1 MESNGGDRMSG
12 YIRELRSL
20 VGTRPLILVGAVVII
35 QNDNHQVLLQHRKDG
50 NWGLPGGLME
60 PGESLEETAT
70 REVYEETGLTLKRVT
85 LSELF
90 SGPDLYLKLK
100 NGDELYSVTAL
111 YLCNDYKGELV
122 SDSTES
128 HEVSFCDVD
137 DLPSLNPANIIYLA
151 KYLESDLLRKTVI

>member
-1 MESNGGDRMSG
+1 MSE
-12 YIRELRSL
+12 YILELRSL

-35 QNDNHQVLLQHRKDG
+35 QNVNRQILFQHRKDG

-60 PGESLEETAT
+60 LGESLEETAA
-70 REVYEETGLTLKRVT
+70 REVYEETGLSLKRLT
-85 LSELF
+85 LLELF

-111 YLCNDYKGELV
+111 YFCNDYKGDLV

-128 HEVSFCDVD
+128 HEVSFFDVD
-137 DLPSLNPANIIYLA
+137 DIPSLNPANAIYLA
-151 KYLESDLLRKTVI
+151 KYLESDLLRKT

>member
-1 MESNGGDRMSG
+1 MSE

-35 QNDNHQVLLQHRKDG
+35 QNDNHQILLQHRKDG

-70 REVYEETGLTLKRVT
+70 REVYEETGLTLNHLT
-85 LSELF
+85 MLELF

-100 NGDELYSVTAL
+100 NGDELYSVTAM
-111 YLCNDYKGELV
+111 YHCNDYRGELV

-128 HEVSFCDVD
+128 HEVRFFDVG
-137 DLPSLNPANIIYLA
+137 DLPNLNAANTIYLA
-151 KYLESDLLRKTVI
+151 KYLESKLLHKN